1 MHTPASPRVS
11 LLSPPHLGAIPRG
24 GRHSVQWRRYIR
36 YHSYFDKILHLEL
49 PVHLKR
55 KVTDVGKMKK
65 RTGGLVPDVKAVPVN
80 GSQTHLKEFLQFE
93 RGFLFFSTTEVSK
106 NNKKSFISVM

>member
-11 LLSPPHLGAIPRG
+11 LLSPPHLEAAPHG

-36 YHSYFDKILHLEL
+36 YHSYFDKILRLGL

-55 KVTDVGKMKK
+55 KLTDVGKTKK
-65 RTGGLVPDVKAVPVN
+65 RTGGLVPDVKAVVVN
-80 GSQTHLKEFLQFE
+80 SFLTNAPK
-93 RGFLFFSTTEVSK
+93 R
-106 NNKKSFISVM
+106 IPPI